1 MTIRLVLAFA
11 LVACSGSNPTG
22 TGVESSDAGNGNTG
36 GGGTTP
42 PGGGGSGSSTTGGG
56 IPDTITISGQ
66 AIVQDQTT
74 ETPQSGVA
82 IGVYATGDDST
93 ALATA
98 TTDGSGN
105 YSVTLTT
112 NGAAIDGYIKATKS
126 GLVDTYVYPPA
137 PMQSDSST
145 AVASM
150 ISTSNYSEL
159 VGIEGAS
166 SNDGMIILDV
176 LDASLAPISGA
187 TVATSP
193 SSGKAFY
200 MNSSDEPFSTSSTYT
215 DGLAFLFNVPT
226 SGAVTLDATKSGST
240 FTSHAVTARAGKL
253 TTTVVIAQ

>member
-11 LVACSGSNPTG
+11 LVACSGSGPTG
-22 TGVESSDAGNGNTG
+22 TGAESPDANTG
-36 GGGTTP
+36 N
-42 PGGGGSGSSTTGGG
+42 PGGGNPPPADGAGTGSNPGGGG

-74 ETPQSGVA
+74 ATPQSGVA
-82 IGVYATGDDST
+82 IGVYATGNDST

-98 TTDGSGN
+98 TTDASGN
-105 YSVTLTT
+105 YSLTLTT

-145 AVASM
+145 ATASM
-150 ISTSNYSEL
+150 ISTSNYSAL

-187 TVATSP
+187 TVSSSP
-193 SSGKAFY
+193 ASGKAFY

-226 SGAVTLDATKSGST
+226 SGTVTLNASKSGST
-240 FTSHAVTARAGKL
+240 FTAHAVTARAGKL